1 VLSLTVKENTV
12 ILIINKNIIL
22 FSEGEIMIIFEEFSV
37 KTPQREILM
46 EITNTIKDIVRKSKI
61 NEGVCRVF
69 VPHTTAG
76 ITINENADRFVMK
89 DVVNF
94 LNKLIP
100 KGGSLG
106 YSFKHM
112 EGNSDAHIKCSLT
125 GQSIDVLV
133 HNGELMLG
141 TWQGIMFAEY
151 DGPRNRNVFV
161 QIAGEP

>member
-46 EITNTIKDIVRKSKI
+46 EITNTIKDIVRNSKI

>member
-1 VLSLTVKENTV
+1 
-12 ILIINKNIIL
+12 
-22 FSEGEIMIIFEEFSV
+22 MIVFEEFRV
-37 KTPQREILM
+37 KTPQREILL
-46 EITNTIKDIVRKSKI
+46 EITNEIRRIVRNYNI

-76 ITINENADRFVMK
+76 ITINENADPSVMK
-89 DVVNF
+89 DVVNY

-125 GQSIDVLV
+125 GSSIEMLI
-133 HNGELMLG
+133 HNGKLMLG

-151 DGPRNRNVFV
+151 DGPRNRKVFV
-161 QIAGEP
+161 QIDGET